1 MVVTSDIAELF
12 DTDIGPH
19 QVLVNKDQA
28 PFEWASAMLFDC
40 SACSILTPEYVQSPK
55 NALFDFKWT
64 EQGGVGS
71 FPTEWN
77 HCVGYA
83 PPRLD
88 AKLYHFTKG
97 VPVWRETRGN
107 PEDNVYYDA
116 MKHMLYTVSHAELMG
131 NSVHVQKKAG

>member
-1 MVVTSDIAELF
+1 MVVTADIAELF
-12 DTDIGPH
+12 ETDMGHH
-19 QVLVNKDQA
+19 QVLVNKEQA

-40 SACSILTPEYVQSPK
+40 SACSILTPEYVQNSR
-55 NALFDFKWT
+55 NALFDFKWA
-64 EQGGVGS
+64 EKDGVGS
-71 FPTEWN
+71 FSPDWN

-83 PPRLD
+83 QPRLD

-107 PEDNVYYDA
+107 PEDNVFYDA

-131 NSVHVQKKAG
+131 NSVHVQKKAS